1 MREKSTKS
9 RDISERLRQE
19 ILGGK
24 FDVTR
29 KLPSEHQLMRR
40 FSVARE
46 TVRAALKDLLDK
58 KLVERRPGYGTFLAD
73 LAETKAAQKFAMIV
87 PDAYYPFYARICRGI
102 EDAAKKHGWT
112 ILTAALGSG
121 SMRERA
127 LRAVEFSEV
136 CIREKVSGVFFQ
148 PLQFLRDGEKMN
160 RGILKLFKAAGIPVV
175 LLDSDFVTPPNRSE
189 YDLVGVDNTGIG
201 YALAKH
207 VIAAGAKKIMY
218 FSNPLPAPTSL
229 KRGTGVGIAVTEAGL
244 PWKRESVYFADPTD
258 TRAAARVFAG
268 KSRPDAIIAVNDYIA
283 SILLKTLKAIGKRV
297 PEDVL
302 LAGVNGDP
310 LAEESIPPITTVVQ
324 PCHEIGATAV
334 SLMFERLANPDLLP
348 REVFLSANLLERES
362 TRAKGNGRAGA
373 PRTPRTDGE
382 GAPRIEPA
390 SRLAARGGYVVTHG
404 RARSP
409 SAPQHGDRK

>member
-1 MREKSTKS
+1 MGKGRNIGEV
-9 RDISERLRQE
+9 LRAE
-19 ILGGK
+19 IVSGK
-24 FDVTR
+24 YDHTR
-29 KLPSEHQLMRR
+29 KLPSDRMLMRR
-40 FSVARE
+40 FSVARA
-46 TVRAALKDLLDK
+46 TVQAAMRELLEK

-102 EDAAKKHGWT
+102 TDAAKSHGWSL
-112 ILTAALGSG
+112 LTAALGSG

-127 LRAVEFSEV
+127 LRAGEFSEG

-160 RGILKLFKAAGIPVV
+160 RGILKLFKQAGIPVV
-175 LLDSDFVTPPNRSE
+175 LLDSDFVAPPSRSE

-207 VIAAGAKKIMY
+207 VIAAGAKRIMY

-229 KRGTGVGIAVTEAGL
+229 KRGTGVGIAVAEAGL
-244 PWKRESVYFADPTD
+244 AWKKGSVFFADPTD

-268 KSRPDAIIAVNDYIA
+268 RNRPDAIIAVNDFIA
-283 SILLKTLKAIGKRV
+283 SQLLKTLKAIGKRV

-310 LAEESIPPITTVVQ
+310 VAEEAIPPLTTVVQ

-334 SLMFERLANPDLLP
+334 SLMFERLSNPDLLP
-348 REVFLSANLLERES
+348 REVFLSANLLARES
-362 TRAKGNGRAGA
+362 TSGKACK
-373 PRTPRTDGE
+373 
-382 GAPRIEPA
+382 
-390 SRLAARGGYVVTHG
+390 
-404 RARSP
+404 
-409 SAPQHGDRK
+409 K

>member
-1 MREKSTKS
+1 MLPLYGNVSYNVGVTGKQTKS
-9 RDISERLRQE
+9 REISERLRQE

-46 TVRAALKDLLDK
+46 TVRAALKELLDK
-58 KLVERRPGYGTFLAD
+58 RLVERRPGYGTFLAD

-87 PDAYYPFYARICRGI
+87 PDAYYSFYERICRGI
-102 EDAAKKHGWT
+102 SDAARTHGWT
-112 ILTAALGSG
+112 ILSAALGSG
-121 SMRERA
+121 DMRERA

-148 PLQFLRDGEKMN
+148 PLQFLRDGEKVN
-160 RGILKLFKAAGIPVV
+160 RDILKLFKMAGIPVV
-175 LLDSDFVTPPNRSE
+175 LLDSDFVSPPSRSE

-201 YALAKH
+201 YMLAKH
-207 VIAAGAKKIMY
+207 VIAAGAKRIMY

-268 KSRPDAIIAVNDYIA
+268 RNRPDAIIAVNDYIA
-283 SILLKTLKAIGKRV
+283 AILLKTLKAIGKRV

-302 LAGVNGDP
+302 LAGINGD
-310 LAEESIPPITTVVQ
+310 LVAEEANPQLTTVVQ
-324 PCHEIGATAV
+324 PCREIGTAAAA
-334 SLMFERLANPDLLP
+334 LMFERLANPELLP
-348 REVFLSANLLERES
+348 REVFLSANLIVRES
-362 TRAKGNGRAGA
+362 TSRGKTRGRRVN
-373 PRTPRTDGE
+373 P
-382 GAPRIEPA
+382 
-390 SRLAARGGYVVTHG
+390 
-404 RARSP
+404 
-409 SAPQHGDRK
+409 

>member
-1 MREKSTKS
+1 MRRKQTKS
-9 RDISERLRQE
+9 KDISEQLRQE
-19 ILGGK
+19 IIGGK
-24 FDVTR
+24 FDATR

-73 LAETKAAQKFAMIV
+73 LAEMKAAQKFAMIV
-87 PDAYYPFYARICRGI
+87 PDAYYPFYGRICRGI
-102 EDAAKKHGWT
+102 EEAAKKHGWT

-148 PLQFLRDGEKMN
+148 PLQFLRDGERMN
-160 RGILKLFKAAGIPVV
+160 LGILKLFKSAGIPVV
-175 LLDSDFVTPPNRSE
+175 LLDSDFVTPPSRSE

-207 VIAAGAKKIMY
+207 VIAAGAKRIMY

-229 KRGTGVGIAVTEAGL
+229 KRGTGVGIAVAEAGL
-244 PWKRESVYFADPTD
+244 PWKKGSVFFADPTN
-258 TRAAARVFAG
+258 TRAATRVFADRN
-268 KSRPDAIIAVNDYIA
+268 SPDAIIAVNDYIA
-283 SILLKTLKAIGKRV
+283 SLLLKTLKAVGKRV

-310 LAEESIPPITTVVQ
+310 VAEEAIPPLTTVMQ

-348 REVFLSANLLERES
+348 REVFLSAKLLERGS
-362 TRAKGNGRAGA
+362 TYR
-373 PRTPRTDGE
+373 E
-382 GAPRIEPA
+382 V
-390 SRLAARGGYVVTHG
+390 AR
-404 RARSP
+404 RKARK
-409 SAPQHGDRK
+409 A

>member
-1 MREKSTKS
+1 MRGNQTKS
-9 RDISERLRQE
+9 KDISEHLRQE
-19 ILGGK
+19 IIGGK
-24 FDVTR
+24 FDATR

-73 LAETKAAQKFAMIV
+73 LAEMKAAQKFAMIV
-87 PDAYYPFYARICRGI
+87 PDAYYPFYRSICRGV
-102 EDAAKKHGWT
+102 EDAAKRRGWT
-112 ILTAALGSG
+112 LLTAALGAG
-121 SMRERA
+121 GMRERA
-127 LRAVEFSEV
+127 LKAVEFSEV

-148 PLQFLRDGEKMN
+148 PLQFLSDSEKMN
-160 RGILKLFKAAGIPVV
+160 RGILKLFKQAGIPVI
-175 LLDSDFVTPPNRSE
+175 LLDSDFVAPPSRSE

-207 VIAAGAKKIMY
+207 VIAAGAKRIMY

-229 KRGTGVGIAVTEAGL
+229 KRGNGVGIAVAEAGL
-244 PWKRESVYFADPTD
+244 AWRKGSVFFADPTD
-258 TRAAARVFAG
+258 TRAARRVFAG

-283 SILLKTLKAIGKRV
+283 SLLLKTLKTIGKRV

-310 LAEESIPPITTVVQ
+310 VAEEAIPPITTVAQ

-348 REVFLSANLLERES
+348 REVFLSAKLVERES
-362 TRAKGNGRAGA
+362 TSGKACK
-373 PRTPRTDGE
+373 
-382 GAPRIEPA
+382 
-390 SRLAARGGYVVTHG
+390 
-404 RARSP
+404 
-409 SAPQHGDRK
+409 K